1 MPTVLRAGGYIFF
14 FYSNVDRA
22 KAVISLLFR
31 ALLVIPVLACLF
43 VLSGCGGFSGPT
55 TSIQAMGDIQ
65 ATLPGTDWQKLSSKP
80 ADTNDS
86 EMYVN
91 GDGTLV
97 FEVSSGSLSDVRVPD
112 FVTLPGGATPEPVK
126 YPSSSSTTMIQYHNY
141 KITRIESAS
150 PHSSVYHMVAYVFK
164 TDDGGRL
171 YVGAGSTNDRWN
183 KDGKDIV
190 PTILDEVKIKL
201 VPDISDIP

>member
-14 FYSNVDRA
+14 FYSN
-22 KAVISLLFR
+22 ISNVVQARVVRGLFLRVLL
-31 ALLVIPVLACLF
+31 VLACLF
-43 VLSGCGGFSGPT
+43 VPAGCGGFSGPT

-80 ADTNDS
+80 ADTNES

-126 YPSSSSTTMIQYHNY
+126 YPSSSSTTKIQYHNY

-201 VPDISDIP
+201 VPDVSDIP